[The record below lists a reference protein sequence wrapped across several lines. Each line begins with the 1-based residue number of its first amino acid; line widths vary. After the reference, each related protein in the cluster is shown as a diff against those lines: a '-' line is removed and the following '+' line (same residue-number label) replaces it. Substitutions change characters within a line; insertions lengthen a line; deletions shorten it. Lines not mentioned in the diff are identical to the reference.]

1 MQTAPGAAPPTEHS
15 PDVRPGC
22 LVGVLLVVLG
32 FAVSVVL
39 LTLLP
44 EGDREIMLGHVEDY
58 EPGSV
63 VYLSTAR
70 LFVVRRLDGSVIALS
85 DLDPHSSPEEG
96 CRVTFRPDLAEE
108 GEPGRFF
115 DACTGSLYE
124 SSGRGR
130 AGDGLDLQPIALER
144 DDDGRLR
151 VVDKAAI
158 R

>member
-1 MQTAPGAAPPTEHS
+1 MPPGAAPPAEHT

-22 LVGVLLVVLG
+22 LIGVLLVVLG
-32 FAVSVVL
+32 FVASVIL

-44 EGDREIMLGHVEDY
+44 QGDREIMIGYVEDY

-70 LFVVRRLDGSVIALS
+70 LFVARHLDGSVIALS
-85 DLDPHSSPEEG
+85 DLDPHSSLEEN

-108 GEPGRFF
+108 GERGRFF
-115 DACTGSLYE
+115 DACTGSLYD
-124 SSGRGR
+124 SSGRGL

-144 DDDGRLR
+144 DEDGRLR
-151 VVDKAAI
+151 VRDNAAI